1 MNSRLK
7 PMKTQLPIP
16 PPKTGWHMA
25 PDWHGNRFDHDRY
38 WVKFKEK
45 ICLWELRGN
54 LNKLPVQTLLMLNS
68 DKTNQIPAPGPLLGW
83 KRPEKTLQDALA
95 EVGGAAVAGDRG
107 VEGEGKG
114 ESQGQTQA
122 GIANKYVEEDIQSG
136 VLPAESLV
144 TGNAWSVSPRARAES
159 VETRGLNRQDQL
171 LIANNLYQNPTRDLT
186 RYLNNWSPIIAALG

>member
-16 PPKTGWHMA
+16 PPKTGWHMV

-54 LNKLPVQTLLMLNS
+54 LNKLPIQTLLMLNS

-95 EVGGAAVAGDRG
+95 EVGGPPWLVIEGWKEKEKEKAKAKPKQASPTSMLKKIFRAVSFLRNH
-107 VEGEGKG
+107 
-114 ESQGQTQA
+114 S
-122 GIANKYVEEDIQSG
+122 
-136 VLPAESLV
+136 
-144 TGNAWSVSPRARAES
+144 
-159 VETRGLNRQDQL
+159 
-171 LIANNLYQNPTRDLT
+171 
-186 RYLNNWSPIIAALG
+186 

>member
-1 MNSRLK
+1 MAHGTGLAREQVRSR
-7 PMKTQLPIP
+7 
-16 PPKTGWHMA
+16 
-25 PDWHGNRFDHDRY
+25 
-38 WVKFKEK
+38 
-45 ICLWELRGN
+45 
-54 LNKLPVQTLLMLNS
+54 
-68 DKTNQIPAPGPLLGW
+68 PLLG
-83 KRPEKTLQDALA
+83 KVQGEDLPVGA
-95 EVGGAAVAGDRG
+95 ERESQQAAGPNSPNAEQRQNKPNTGSGASIGVEATGENPTGRTGGSGGAAVAGDRG

-114 ESQGQTQA
+114 KSQGQTQA

-186 RYLNNWSPIIAALG
+186 RYLNNWSPIIAALA